1 MNTENE
7 DPLAGLP
14 EPESGERPSPLRDKP
29 SVDGETDRWWLQD
42 SLQPEPIV
50 ETSEESSSA
59 DPEPKIE
66 KASEVNG
73 DVAHNAST
81 EVDVIEEE
89 ATAEMRDSD
98 ASKLPYI
105 LIGAALLGVVF
116 ILMR

>member
-1 MNTENE
+1 
-7 DPLAGLP
+7 
-14 EPESGERPSPLRDKP
+14 
-29 SVDGETDRWWLQD
+29 
-42 SLQPEPIV
+42 
-50 ETSEESSSA
+50 
-59 DPEPKIE
+59 IE

-89 ATAEMRDSD
+89 ATAEVRDSD